1 MREIVVDVQHVS
13 KSFGSEQV
21 LEDVTLQLMRG
32 KIHGIIGRNGSG
44 KTVLMKCIC
53 GFLRPT
59 TGKISVFGKNIGTD
73 CDFAPKTGMLIE
85 TPRFFAARD
94 GHEQSPVAG
103 EVRQRRVLRGR
114 GGADA
119 LGGA

>member
-1 MREIVVDVQHVS
+1 MNIISVKNLS
-13 KSFGSEQV
+13 KDFGQERV
-21 LEDVTLQLMRG
+21 LKSVTRDFEKG
-32 KIHGIIGRNGSG
+32 KIHGIVGNNGSG

-59 TGKISVFGKNIGTD
+59 AGKISVFGKNIGTD

-103 EVRQRRVLRGR
+103 EVRKRRALRGR